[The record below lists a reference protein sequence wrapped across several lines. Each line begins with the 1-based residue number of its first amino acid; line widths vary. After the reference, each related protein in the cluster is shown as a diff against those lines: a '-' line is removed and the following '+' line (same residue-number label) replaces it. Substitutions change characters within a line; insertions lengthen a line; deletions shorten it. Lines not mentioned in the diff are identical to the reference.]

1 MLKQKSEYNSLS
13 LAVPQPNSTTATI
26 PLLDNLHTE
35 KTLGVWSN
43 PLNDPCVPLTKRKEK
58 GLSWIEKLRRRPLER
73 RDVWLSLT
81 TMEYP
86 KWSYG
91 LSSLYASPSQLDDLM
106 GSIYFQALPQLGFNQ
121 HITKEF
127 RTLPSEY
134 QGIGLRQWSIEK
146 LGRDLA
152 MLLRHWWSDSTLAR
166 SFQALYEAFQMEVGV
181 NGNVL

>member
-1 MLKQKSEYNSLS
+1 
-13 LAVPQPNSTTATI
+13 
-26 PLLDNLHTE
+26 
-35 KTLGVWSN
+35 
-43 PLNDPCVPLTKRKEK
+43 
-58 GLSWIEKLRRRPLER
+58 
-73 RDVWLSLT
+73 
-81 TMEYP
+81 
-86 KWSYG
+86 
-91 LSSLYASPSQLDDLM
+91 M

-152 MLLRHWWSDSTLAR
+152 MLLRHWGSDSTLAR

-181 NGNVL
+181 NGNVLSRSYSELSHLATHSWFKILWQYSSSYDVKILFHDRFHIQPTRERDISIIDWFIQHGFSGDSLGTLNRVQKYYKVHSLADILCADGRT